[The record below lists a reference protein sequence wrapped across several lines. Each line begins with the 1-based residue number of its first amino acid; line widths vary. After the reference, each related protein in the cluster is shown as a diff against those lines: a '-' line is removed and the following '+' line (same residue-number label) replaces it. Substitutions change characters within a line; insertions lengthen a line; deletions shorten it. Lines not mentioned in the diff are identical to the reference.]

1 MKQCL
6 GRLYN
11 IYLATPKLY
20 QCYTNKQLINK
31 YLQLHGYNTSIR
43 RFSTFHR
50 LNKEING
57 KTSSTQ
63 KSSINK
69 SDSKKQSE
77 QSKATSGHDTTST
90 SRPSLNVLNNEL
102 SSTIIP
108 GEAKVI
114 PEGSSKDDF
123 LTEIFD
129 NLEPYIDTYEVFK
142 RLTEAG
148 FTEAQADLIIKL
160 LIYQLNSKLSKLST
174 IYAQKHEME
183 SEQYLF
189 ESAQQEILVDI
200 TRSREQHINELI
212 TLVNILERD
221 FNIISDELNNDNL
234 KLRNDSQ
241 VAIHEQKSENTL
253 NVKKLF
259 LRIQETNHK
268 ITTELDSAIRSEI
281 ESLRW
286 YLSRWGL
293 ITLMVSLF
301 LASLIFFSNKFKNEK
316 NEAKKEFVPLVIRE
330 PSEYDEDDYH
340 TDLDRSSVE

>member
-31 YLQLHGYNTSIR
+31 YLQLHDYNTSIR

-69 SDSKKQSE
+69 NKNDPKKQSE
-77 QSKATSGHDTTST
+77 QSKATSGYDTTST

-174 IYAQKHEME
+174 IYAQNMKWKVNNIC
-183 SEQYLF
+183 LKVLNKKF
-189 ESAQQEILVDI
+189 W
-200 TRSREQHINELI
+200 LI
-212 TLVNILERD
+212 
-221 FNIISDELNNDNL
+221 
-234 KLRNDSQ
+234 
-241 VAIHEQKSENTL
+241 
-253 NVKKLF
+253 
-259 LRIQETNHK
+259 
-268 ITTELDSAIRSEI
+268 
-281 ESLRW
+281 
-286 YLSRWGL
+286 
-293 ITLMVSLF
+293 
-301 LASLIFFSNKFKNEK
+301 
-316 NEAKKEFVPLVIRE
+316 
-330 PSEYDEDDYH
+330 
-340 TDLDRSSVE
+340 